1 MPFIQTQFYV
11 SPETFA
17 LLQSG
22 NLKRWGGVVRDTT
35 GQIVEHLDE
44 YDVGIKDAMKQV
56 GAATVEAVRSNRGK
70 TAVIV
75 GVVAGASI
83 AGGIIAYKANAKNNA
98 EREEVMAKFQDA
110 MDKYFRAIG
119 GGMLNDIVIDQLLDA
134 IEAVKGANMCKG
146 KQGKMLSD
154 YLRVFTDNIEKYTRE
169 LCKVNSIQIK
179 PIKAAGRVTSSKRI
193 DAMRGYLLI
202 QKDVIERAA

>member
-56 GAATVEAVRSNRGK
+56 GAATVEAVRSNKGK

-75 GVVAGASI
+75 GVVAGASS

-98 EREEVMAKFQDA
+98 ERKEVVAKFQEATDE
-110 MDKYFRAIG
+110 YFRAIG

-154 YLRVFTDNIEKYTRE
+154 CLRVFTDNIEKYTRE
-169 LCKVNSIQIK
+169 LCRVNSIQFK
-179 PIKAAGRVTSSKRI
+179 PIKAAGRVTSSKPI
-193 DAMRGYLLI
+193 DTMRHYLLI
-202 QKDVIERAA
+202 QKGVIERAA